1 MDFNQIFCL
10 MNGFVY
16 LPGVVTLELDAGKC
30 NGCRMCMM
38 VCPHAVFEMEN
49 KRAVIRRRDFCME
62 CGACAKNC
70 PEGAITVKS
79 GVGCAAGIINGIL
92 RGTEPTCD
100 CDTNGGCC

>member
-1 MDFNQIFCL
+1 

-16 LPGVVTLELDAGKC
+16 LTDVVSLELDVTKC

-38 VCPHAVFEMEN
+38 VCPHAVFAMEN
-49 KRAVIRRRDFCME
+49 KRAVIRNKDLCME

-70 PEGAITVKS
+70 PESAITVNS
-79 GVGCAAGIINGIL
+79 GVGCAAGIINGLI

-100 CDTNGGCC
+100 CSNDGGNCC